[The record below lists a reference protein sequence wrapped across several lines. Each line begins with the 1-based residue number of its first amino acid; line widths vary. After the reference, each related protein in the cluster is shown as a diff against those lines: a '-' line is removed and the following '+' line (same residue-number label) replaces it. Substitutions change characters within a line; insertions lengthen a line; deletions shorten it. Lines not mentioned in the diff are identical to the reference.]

1 MQMRPRYTND
11 ELKGRLVLIVGIAL
25 ALSFVG
31 TLFSLIYGLLFVSQ
45 PLDISPNDENAWSVV
60 TPMILFLT
68 GTLSG
73 VLASNGLKDK
83 KPNGE

>member
-60 TPMILFLT
+60 TPMILYPT

-83 KPNGE
+83 KPDA

>member
-1 MQMRPRYTND
+1 MRPRYTND

>member
-1 MQMRPRYTND
+1 MRERYTND
-11 ELKGRLVLIVGIAL
+11 QLKGRLVLIVGIAL

-31 TLFSLIYGLLFVSQ
+31 TLFALIMGLLYVSQ
-45 PLDISPNDENAWSVV
+45 PMEVSPNDESAWAVL

-83 KPNGE
+83 KPDA

>member
-11 ELKGRLVLIVGIAL
+11 QLKGRLVLIVGIAL

-83 KPNGE
+83 KPDGE

>member
-60 TPMILFLT
+60 TPMLLFLT

-73 VLASNGLKDK
+73 VLASNGLKDR
-83 KPNGE
+83 KPDA

>member
-1 MQMRPRYTND
+1 MRERYTND
-11 ELKGRLVLIVGIAL
+11 QLKGRLVLIVGIAL

-45 PLDISPNDENAWSVV
+45 PLDISPNDEHAWSVV
-60 TPMILFLT
+60 TPMIMFLT

-83 KPNGE
+83 KPDA